1 MSRDPSS
8 LSTQLFDLLCVAV
21 LGLILTFFAGVIAR
35 AALPAHAPGAGSG
48 LTGTGAS
55 DADCDTPAKP
65 ETTTAG
71 GPETMGGLP
80 ASMSAAV
87 PCTDGS
93 AAEPTPKSPHD

>member
-21 LGLILTFFAGVIAR
+21 LGLILTLFAGMVAR
-35 AALPAHAPGAGSG
+35 AAVPAHAA
-48 LTGTGAS
+48 GTGVTSGAA
-55 DADCDTPAKP
+55 DADCPTAAKP
-65 ETTTAG
+65 EKTVAG
-71 GPETMGGLP
+71 GEPAMGGLP

-93 AAEPTPKSPHD
+93 AAEPAPASPRH